1 MLSNSY
7 EDLSYIISNDTIE
20 YKPIE
25 IDLTNFLHDR
35 VDFFEVIAQANN
47 KTISTKIEDDVTLY
61 MNDTELER
69 VIDNNLSNAIKHSR
83 EKSDIK
89 VVLEK
94 NNSEIILKF
103 ISKGGKIK
111 DVSKIFDKNYTE
123 TNDSKRS
130 LGLGLSMVKCICE
143 KNCITTVPILKMV
156 SIHLHIFLKCNRL
169 ETLGFQ
175 TKKSIKS

>member
-1 MLSNSY
+1 
-7 EDLSYIISNDTIE
+7 
-20 YKPIE
+20 
-25 IDLTNFLHDR
+25 
-35 VDFFEVIAQANN
+35 
-47 KTISTKIEDDVTLY
+47 

-103 ISKGGKIK
+103 ISKGGQIK

-143 KNCITTVPILKMV
+143 KNCTHYSAHSEGGINTFTY
-156 SIHLHIFLKCNRL
+156 IF
-169 ETLGFQ
+169 EV
-175 TKKSIKS
+175 